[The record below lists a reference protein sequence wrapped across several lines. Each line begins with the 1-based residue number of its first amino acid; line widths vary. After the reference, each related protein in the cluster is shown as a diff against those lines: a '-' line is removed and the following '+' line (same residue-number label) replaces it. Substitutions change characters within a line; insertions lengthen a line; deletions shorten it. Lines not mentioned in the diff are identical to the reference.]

1 MIDRRLGWLL
11 APAAALALGCGESAD
26 EGAEPGNAGS
36 EVAEM
41 ADSAP
46 AAPTE
51 LDVES
56 VAARIEGGEDI
67 FLLDVRTPEELR
79 DDGVIAGY
87 THIPIDEL
95 EGRLAEVPR
104 DKPIVAY

>member
-1 MIDRRLGWLL
+1 M
-11 APAAALALGCGESAD
+11 AT
-26 EGAEPGNAGS
+26 
-36 EVAEM
+36 EV
-41 ADSAP
+41 

-51 LDVES
+51 LDVGNVS
-56 VAARIEGGEDI
+56 TRLAGGEDI
-67 FLLDVRTPEELR
+67 FLLDVRTPEELVQ
-79 DDGVIAGY
+79 DGAIEGY

>member
-1 MIDRRLGWLL
+1 MTRGL
-11 APAAALALGCGESAD
+11 ACGAFSAALALAACGGGESSDTAASP
-26 EGAEPGNAGS
+26 EGEAMAT
-36 EVAEM
+36 EV
-41 ADSAP
+41 

-51 LDVES
+51 LDVEN
-56 VAARIEGGEDI
+56 VATRLAGGEDI
-67 FLLDVRTPEELR
+67 FLLDVRTPEELVQ
-79 DDGVIAGY
+79 DGAIEGY

>member
-1 MIDRRLGWLL
+1 MTRAL
-11 APAAALALGCGESAD
+11 ACGAFSAALALAACGGGESPDTATS
-26 EGAEPGNAGS
+26 AES
-36 EVAEM
+36 EAVATEV
-41 ADSAP
+41 

-51 LDVES
+51 LDVEN
-56 VAARIEGGEDI
+56 VATRLAGGEDI
-67 FLLDVRTPEELR
+67 FLLDVRTPEELVQ
-79 DDGVIAGY
+79 DGAIEGY

>member
-1 MIDRRLGWLL
+1 MTRAL
-11 APAAALALGCGESAD
+11 ACGAFSAALALAACGGGESPDTATSSED
-26 EGAEPGNAGS
+26 EAMAT
-36 EVAEM
+36 EV
-41 ADSAP
+41 

-51 LDVES
+51 LDVEN
-56 VAARIEGGEDI
+56 VATRLAGGEDI
-67 FLLDVRTPEELR
+67 FLLDVRTPEELVQ
-79 DDGVIAGY
+79 DGAIEGY